1 MARDTLLAGL
11 LGFASAGVGTY
22 ALHRALWKTAD
33 ERAASIEALIP
44 GHIEKT
50 AAAARQKADADARAE
65 KAVRSLPAIRG
76 LVGARAG

>member
-33 ERAASIEALIP
+33 SQAASVEALIP
-44 GHIEKT
+44 GRIEEM
-50 AAAARQKADADARAE
+50 AASARRKAEADARAE
-65 KAVRSLPAIRG
+65 KAVRAPVRILQTSACPG
-76 LVGARAG
+76 